1 MTIKAP
7 IREPVGAGDIVHRL
21 TAALGIPHCP
31 ACQRRKEKLNQAL
44 RIEPMHDDALQQAI
58 ARIRQLWSR

>member
-1 MTIKAP
+1 MIIKAP
-7 IREPVGAGDIVHRL
+7 IRQPVGAGDIVHRL

-31 ACQRRKEKLNQAL
+31 ACQGRKEALNRAF
-44 RIEPMHDDALQQAI
+44 RIEPMPDDAIQQAI